1 MNMMIKNACQAMND
15 EGFAGFYDSLAS
27 QYALHGTTTY
37 GEFVQRTDR
46 ATLPLSCQED
56 AVFYSVAYAM
66 GHYVTFAQVL
76 ADNLVLED
84 ADTVMNIVDYGC
96 GQGIATLATMA
107 HIASQRD
114 AGATH
119 LNIHL
124 VEPSEVALSIAQ
136 YKVACMADALG
147 FSVCITSQNV
157 SLAQVVVPDFA
168 NDADTLHLMSYIL
181 DVPAVQAQLGN
192 LTGQIRQLT
201 GVQWVIASGIN
212 TPAGCVGFNVL
223 SHQLTGCTYDIPKYH
238 VAHRRYDVIHGCY
251 RTHTSRAIGM
261 AWYSNEATATKAA

>member
-1 MNMMIKNACQAMND
+1 MNMMIKNACQAMNN
-15 EGFAGFYDSLAS
+15 EGFMGFYDSLAS
-27 QYALHGTTTY
+27 QYALHGSTSY
-37 GEFVQRTDR
+37 KAFKARTNH

-66 GHYVTFAQVL
+66 GHYVTFTE
-76 ADNLVLED
+76 VLENNIGFDD
-84 ADTVMNIVDYGC
+84 ADATINIVDYGC
-96 GQGIATLATMA
+96 GQGITTLATMA
-107 HIASQRD
+107 HVASQRD

-124 VEPSEVALSIAQ
+124 VEPSAVALSIAQ
-136 YKVACMADALG
+136 YLVACMADALG

-157 SLAQVVVPDFA
+157 SLAQVVVPEFA

-181 DVPAVQAQLGN
+181 DVPAVQVQLGN

-212 TPAGCVGFNVL
+212 TPDGYKGFNVL
-223 SHQLTGCTYDIPKYH
+223 SRQLIGRTQSVKDYR
-238 VAHRRYDVIHGCY
+238 VAHRRYNVLRGGY
-251 RTHTSRAIGM
+251 QTHTSRAIGM
-261 AWYSNEATATKAA
+261 MWCANEATATKAA